1 MKHIVSRMSSYFPNR
16 WPLSYLNL
24 IKNMKTYIRRQ
35 DCLWYKLLTMGISG
49 KMCHAV
55 KSLYD
60 NVKCAVKV
68 NDVITPF
75 LNVIRGVKQC
85 SKLSPTLFAIYI
97 NDLAEEINS
106 LNCGLEI
113 GDDQLALL
121 LYADDIVLLA
131 STE

>member
-1 MKHIVSRMSSYFPNR
+1 MVQI
-16 WPLSYLNL
+16 
-24 IKNMKTYIRRQ
+24 I
-35 DCLWYKLLTMGISG
+35 DDGYKW
-49 KMCHAV
+49 KMFHAV

-75 LNVIRGVKQC
+75 LDVILGVKQGC
-85 SKLSPTLFAIYI
+85 KLSPMLFAIYI
-97 NDLAEEINS
+97 NDLAEEIKS

-121 LYADDIVLLA
+121 LYADDIVLFA
-131 STE
+131 PTE